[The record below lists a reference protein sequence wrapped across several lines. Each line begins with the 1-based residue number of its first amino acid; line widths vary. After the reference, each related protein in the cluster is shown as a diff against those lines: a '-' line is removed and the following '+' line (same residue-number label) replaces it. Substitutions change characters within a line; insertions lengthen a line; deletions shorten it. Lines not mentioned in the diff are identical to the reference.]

1 MRHFKWLIGFLVLG
15 VMLQACPQRP
25 PAGAQPQRRVTLTRV
40 VRIPVR
46 VLTADTSRAAL
57 RENPGVLT
65 LTSGA
70 ADELP
75 QGPTGFEV
83 LAGGGLVIT
92 DPLERRLVFY
102 DSLGNFLR
110 ELRTGFAAA
119 TIARLPNDELEVSE
133 ATSGSFYALE
143 QNGQFRLVA
152 DSLRRLSAQAQ
163 DQARLLNSQRGLII
177 RAGALGGV
185 ADTLVI
191 DFDGAGG
198 AQMVSLQSLGQE
210 ARGDTYVAL
219 EITSGASEAVAV
231 QKRIRR
237 YAADG
242 TWLVEITDLPLDY
255 FVTPEE
261 EFRVRNGVVY
271 QLLPRSNEV
280 LINIWDTN

>member
-1 MRHFKWLIGFLVLG
+1 MRGFKWRIGFLVLG
-15 VMLQACPQRP
+15 VLLQACPQRP
-25 PAGAQPQRRVTLTRV
+25 PAGAQPHRRVSLTRV
-40 VRIPVR
+40 VRIPAR
-46 VLTADTSRAAL
+46 ILNADTSLAAV

-65 LTSGA
+65 HTAGA

-83 LAGGGLVIT
+83 LADGGFVIT
-92 DPLERRLVFY
+92 DPLARRLVFY

-119 TIARLPNDELEVSE
+119 TIARLPNGELEVSE
-133 ATSGSFYALE
+133 ATSSNFYALD
-143 QNGQFRLVA
+143 QNGRFRLLA
-152 DSLRRLSAQAQ
+152 DSLRSLFAQTQ
-163 DQARLLNSQRGLII
+163 DQAQLLNSQRGLII
-177 RAGALGGV
+177 RAGALGGA
-185 ADTLVI
+185 ADTLVV
-191 DFDGAGG
+191 DFDGAGS
-198 AQMVSLQSLGQE
+198 ARMVSLQSLGQE
-210 ARGDTYVAL
+210 VRGDTFVAL

-271 QLLPRSNEV
+271 QLLPRPNEV